1 MAPVNSH
8 AAAGYA
14 PASYPAVRVLRFLQE
29 MRALLRFAH
38 FASRTMHSELEL
50 FPGDSLAGRIH
61 KVRMAAKELRR
72 VI

>member
-14 PASYPAVRVLRFLQE
+14 PAPWAAARALQILQE
-29 MRALLRFAH
+29 ARALLRFAH
-38 FASRTMHSELEL
+38 FASRTLHSELEL
-50 FPGDSLAGRIH
+50 FPGDSLADRIH